1 MGYRGLALQIKLK
14 GLVVD
19 KTPKGT
25 TRYRVRQEGN
35 KGKRTTIPVD
45 PHHPDFLH
53 YYYAAREGA
62 AWEPDA
68 PATLVE
74 HSLDWLVSRY
84 LNFLGSMVEA
94 NQMSAATLKQRRS
107 ILTRL
112 CDFSDPQGTRYGDC
126 DMNAPTA
133 AFIAVRDAWA
143 SKPGAADNLIKTIRA
158 VYTWSME
165 RGEIAHNPAA
175 GIGSINKNPKGGAT
189 AWTAADLRAFKAAH
203 PKGTTAHLWLT
214 IQAFTACRIGDAL
227 WIGRQQEKTIDGELW
242 LEFQPRK
249 KGSAFVSI
257 PMLPPLVEATR
268 ASKVIGPSYLLNDKG
283 TPFSSTEALRV
294 RVQRWCVSAG
304 LKNRSSHG
312 VRKAMAELMAEAG
325 SSQHQIMAVMAHTQ
339 ARTSEVYTKGVQ
351 RRGLAADGL
360 QSLASLEW

>member
-1 MGYRGLALQIKLK
+1 MQIKLA

-19 KTPKGT
+19 KTPSGAI
-25 TRYRVRQEGN
+25 RYRVRQEGN
-35 KGKRTTIPVD
+35 KAKRTTLPVD
-45 PHHPDFLH
+45 PSHPDFLH
-53 YYYAAREGA
+53 HYYAARAGSS
-62 AWEPDA
+62 WVPDV
-68 PATLVE
+68 PTPTVE
-74 HSLDWLVSRY
+74 HSLDWLVGRY
-84 LNFLGSMVEA
+84 MNFLSSMVDA
-94 NQMSAATLKQRRS
+94 GQMSAATLKQRRS

-112 CDFSDPQGTRYGDC
+112 CDFTDPDGARYGDF
-126 DMNAPTA
+126 DMDAPTA

-165 RGEIAHNPAA
+165 RGEIAHNPAS
-175 GIGSINKNPKGGAT
+175 GIGAINRNPKGGAT
-189 AWTAADLRAFKAAH
+189 PWTAADLRAFKAAH

-227 WIGRQQEKTIDGELW
+227 WIGRQQEKTINGQLW

-268 ASKVIGPSYLLNDKG
+268 ASNVVGPSYILNDKG
-283 TPFSSTEALRV
+283 LPFTSVEALRV
-294 RVQRWCVSAG
+294 RVQRWCKAAG
-304 LKNRSSHG
+304 LDNRSSHG

-325 SSQHQIMAVMAHTQ
+325 SSQHQIMAVMSHTQ

-351 RRGLAADGL
+351 RRGLAADGM
-360 QSLASLEW
+360 QSLAALDW

>member
-1 MGYRGLALQIKLK
+1 MQIKLA

-19 KTPKGT
+19 KTPSGAI
-25 TRYRVRQEGN
+25 RYRVRQEGN
-35 KGKRTTIPVD
+35 KAKRTTLPVD
-45 PHHPDFLH
+45 PSHPDFLH
-53 YYYAAREGA
+53 HYYAARAGSS
-62 AWEPDA
+62 WVPDV
-68 PATLVE
+68 PTPTVE
-74 HSLDWLVSRY
+74 HSLDWLVGRY
-84 LNFLGSMVEA
+84 MNFLSSMVDA
-94 NQMSAATLKQRRS
+94 GQMSAATLKQRRS

-112 CDFSDPQGTRYGDC
+112 CDFTDPDGARYGDF
-126 DMNAPTA
+126 DMDAPTA

-175 GIGSINKNPKGGAT
+175 GIGAINRNPKGGAT
-189 AWTAADLRAFKAAH
+189 PWTAADLRAFKAAH

-227 WIGRQQEKTIDGELW
+227 WIGRQQEKTINGQLW

-268 ASKVIGPSYLLNDKG
+268 ASNVVGPSYILNDKG
-283 TPFSSTEALRV
+283 LPFTSVEALRV
-294 RVQRWCVSAG
+294 RVQRWCKAAG
-304 LKNRSSHG
+304 LDNRSSHG

-325 SSQHQIMAVMAHTQ
+325 SSQHQIMAVMSHTQ

-351 RRGLAADGL
+351 RRGLAADGM
-360 QSLASLEW
+360 QSLAALDW